1 MILCMDIG
9 NTNITMGGFAGDDLA
24 FVARMA
30 TDTAATEDEYASRIL
45 SILNMHGAGR
55 RSIEGAIVSSVVPQ
69 LNQVVRQALRFAYG
83 VEALMV
89 GPGIR
94 TGLNI
99 RCDDPSSVGA
109 DLICASVAAYRLY
122 GGPSLVVDLG
132 TATKLL
138 VVDQN
143 GAFIGA
149 SIAPGVGIA
158 LRALSEGTAQLPQ
171 ISLEA
176 PRSVL
181 GRNTVDCMRSGVIFG
196 NACMIDGMIDR
207 ISAEMG
213 RELPV
218 CATGGLAPVI
228 LPYCRHAMTP
238 EPDLVLWGLHFIY
251 QKNKK

>member
-1 MILCMDIG
+1 
-9 NTNITMGGFAGDDLA
+9 MGSGGGGWHNEAGGQGRGA
-24 FVARMA
+24 RPPRGAPSPPVAPA
-30 TDTAATEDEYASRIL
+30 TD
-45 SILNMHGAGR
+45 
-55 RSIEGAIVSSVVPQ
+55 
-69 LNQVVRQALRFAYG
+69 
-83 VEALMV
+83 
-89 GPGIR
+89 
-94 TGLNI
+94 
-99 RCDDPSSVGA
+99 
-109 DLICASVAAYRLY
+109 
-122 GGPSLVVDLG
+122 
-132 TATKLL
+132 TKLL
-138 VVDQN
+138 VAAPN

>member
-1 MILCMDIG
+1 MILCVDIG
-9 NTNITMGGFAGDDLA
+9 NTNITMGGFGGDDLL

-30 TDTAATEDEYASRIL
+30 TDGAATEDEYASRIR
-45 SILNMHGAGR
+45 SILALHGVGQK
-55 RSIEGAIVSSVVPQ
+55 SIAGAILSSVVPQ

-83 VEALMV
+83 VEALLV

-94 TGLNI
+94 TGLNL

-109 DLICASVAAYRLY
+109 DLICASVAAHRLY
-122 GGPSLVVDLG
+122 GGPVLVVDLG

-138 VVDQN
+138 VVDGK

-149 SIAPGVGIA
+149 SIAPGVSIA
-158 LRALSEGTAQLPQ
+158 LRALSSGTAQLPQ
-171 ISLEA
+171 IGLEA

-196 NACMIDGMIDR
+196 HACMIDGMIDR
-207 ISAEMG
+207 ICDEAG
-213 RELPV
+213 QQLPV

-228 LPYCRHAMTP
+228 LPHCRHTMTL
-238 EPDLVLWGLHFIY
+238 EPDLVLRGLHFIY